1 MPQENSSFLFYNKDV
16 LSEAPC
22 GSAVKGSGIVT
33 AVIIQFLTQE
43 LPHVS
48 DVAKKKRE
56 KQTKKKMCFLSIC
69 DFLHSRYSRK
79 PKYYCNAQWKRWGH
93 CLKPSLVAFTEK
105 THVFQNRC
113 VPRVLNSGILRWWT
127 NSLVN
132 IASLK
137 SACKTRGTMAW
148 APYWHLTC
156 GSEGNSPTMWGTI
169 PHTKRIVLQWLS

>member
-1 MPQENSSFLFYNKDV
+1 MCFQRPLVAQQLKDLALSLLSSFSSWPRNFHMCLMWPKRKEKNK
-16 LSEAPC
+16 
-22 GSAVKGSGIVT
+22 
-33 AVIIQFLTQE
+33 Q
-43 LPHVS
+43 
-48 DVAKKKRE
+48 
-56 KQTKKKMCFLSIC
+56 KKKMCFLSIC